1 MTIDFEDYNGNYIAT
16 IITNEISNLMD
27 YNTTKTTFNKYFNG
41 SIIIEKIY
49 DITIS
54 TIRYIVRIDYR
65 IPK

>member
-1 MTIDFEDYNGNYIAT
+1 MTIDFEDYNGNFIAT
-16 IITNEISNLMD
+16 IITNEIPNLMD
-27 YNTTKTTFNKYFNG
+27 YDTTKTTFNEYFNG

-49 DITIS
+49 DIVIS